1 MFITF
6 VQNLDKLV
14 DGGTKVMNEF
24 TTRLMAKACF
34 DVLSDFYDSTN
45 TEMEYTWTNQLP
57 PDLLHIY

>member
-45 TEMEYTWTNQLP
+45 TEMEYT
-57 PDLLHIY
+57 